1 MSEVKG
7 KHNKKDKGKLAKSK
21 ELIKKNWKLFTV
33 GVGLT
38 IVTVIVTKRVTLRYI
53 PTNSIRINKLVLK
66 DNVLYFQTYARKQGP
81 PSYVIRC
88 VETGEIFTSQAEA
101 CRQLG
106 IDPSRL
112 SRHLNRHPG
121 YETISG
127 VNWNRAA
134 IAAPR
139 SG

>member
-1 MSEVKG
+1 MSEVEVEHNEKRPKKFDKIKG
-7 KHNKKDKGKLAKSK
+7 V
-21 ELIKKNWKLFTV
+21 IKRTWKPFTI

-38 IVTVIVTKRVTLRYI
+38 IVAVIVTKRVTLRYV
-53 PTNSIRINKLVLK
+53 PTNSLRINKLVLK

-127 VNWNRAA
+127 INWNRAA